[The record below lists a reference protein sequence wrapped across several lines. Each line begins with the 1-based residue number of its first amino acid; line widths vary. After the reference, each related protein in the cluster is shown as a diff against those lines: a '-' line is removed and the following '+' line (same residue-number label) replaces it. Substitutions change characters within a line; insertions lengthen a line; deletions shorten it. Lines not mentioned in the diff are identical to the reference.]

1 MRFASVR
8 PRWILICALAV
19 GLGFMT
25 AVSIQQS
32 RTIDAQDLLI
42 HQLSKDSLRLSA
54 LRLQEQEASRHR
66 P

>member
-1 MRFASVR
+1 
-8 PRWILICALAV
+8 
-19 GLGFMT
+19 MT